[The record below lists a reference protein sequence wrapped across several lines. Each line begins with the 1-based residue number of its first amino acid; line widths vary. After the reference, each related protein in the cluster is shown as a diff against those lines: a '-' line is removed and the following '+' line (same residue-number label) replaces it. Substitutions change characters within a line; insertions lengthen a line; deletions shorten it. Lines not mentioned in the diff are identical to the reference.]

1 MEAELG
7 IDGLTS
13 YRMFPIQTIVRE
25 EYRVSD
31 RRFTRVNRS
40 FQSFDIAQE
49 IVLSLILRS
58 LVLQAEMFTLRILVQ
73 QFRLVFELERDRQV

>member
-49 IVLSLILRS
+49 IVPSLILRS